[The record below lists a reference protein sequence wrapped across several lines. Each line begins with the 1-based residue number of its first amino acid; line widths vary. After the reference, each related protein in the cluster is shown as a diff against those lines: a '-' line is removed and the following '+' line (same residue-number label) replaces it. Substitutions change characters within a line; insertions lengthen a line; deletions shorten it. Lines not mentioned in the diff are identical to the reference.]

1 LTEYPVHTL
10 LENYNMNT
18 IKTAMA
24 TARANRKSD
33 KGFTL
38 IELAIV
44 ILIIGI
50 LLALAIPA
58 FLGVKKSAQVKVAQD
73 AARTALTNARS
84 LSADTDDYSRVD
96 AASMS
101 AAEPNM
107 TFSEGFGTAV
117 STKPSEVAFAVT
129 TTVNPADT
137 VVVLVKSKT
146 GDCYLIKDVA
156 GETTKFTSSVCSL
169 VPGVIPTPTG
179 TW

>member
-1 LTEYPVHTL
+1 
-10 LENYNMNT
+10 MNT

-58 FLGVKKSAQVKVAQD
+58 FLGVKKSAQVKVAQTSARIMATD
-73 AARTALTNARS
+73 AKA
-84 LSADTDDYSRVD
+84 LSADTDDYSLVT
-96 AASMS
+96 AAALT

-107 TFSEGFGTAV
+107 VPVTGATAASTGPTVPAFVV
-117 STKPSEVAFAVT
+117 STSGSNYA
-129 TTVNPADT
+129 NDT
-137 VVVLVKSKT
+137 FTVLVQSKS
-146 GDCYLIKDVA
+146 GVCYQLKDVA
-156 GETTKFTSSVCSL
+156 GTITKNTSATCAFVASAPPAS
-169 VPGVIPTPTG
+169 TG